1 MKPGLLRIE
10 VLSVSGTTLELEN
23 VHSLQVL
30 LEDGSSI
37 GILPDHAPLIG
48 ATADGLLFYNDGD
61 GKKSVYINE
70 GVLTVRDNLVSILT
84 TH

>member
-1 MKPGLLRIE
+1 VKPGLLRIE

-37 GILPDHAPLIG
+37 GILPGHAPLIG
-48 ATADGLLFYNDGD
+48 ATADGLLFYNDGY